1 MTKSATGIIPNARWI
16 WRLSDPRRRIG
27 DRLVLAT
34 VAFGVFVTCL
44 VAGIQLFIGFQHDVA
59 SIKAE
64 VAEIRDNH
72 LLSITTN
79 VWLYEETV
87 VQQQLDGLT
96 NLPAIDYLEI
106 EIPEGM
112 MFVSGVKPA
121 QPDLVVEMPLIH
133 REPRKA
139 ERIGV
144 LRVMT
149 TFAPAYQRLGDTA
162 LSILVYAGLWTVLV
176 TGFMI
181 LIFRWLVTRHLHRLA
196 EYARHVSHDHGAP
209 PLQLDRPPS
218 PPGLEDEFDNLVGA
232 VNTMRDDLA
241 CSIVELRR
249 SEHRFKRLFDNAEV
263 SIWDID
269 LSAVVKKLDE
279 LHAEGVVD
287 LRGHLRQNPAL
298 LEDLFGA
305 IVFNDVNS
313 ATLSLFG
320 AADKAE
326 FLASPGKLLGPR
338 AFMGLAEVFR
348 SIWARQR
355 VFHAEMTFNTVDG
368 EPIDALVTFQLPEG
382 HEGYRSVPFSIIDI
396 SHRKRVE
403 DELQIALAEAER
415 ANQAKSEFLAT
426 MSHEFRTPLNAILG
440 FSEMLHGQYFGPLGN
455 RNYKE
460 YAKDIHHSGEHLLA
474 LVNDILDIAAIE
486 AGKRSINK
494 ECFSTLEF
502 AGEALKKLFP
512 IADEKSITMTLG
524 VDDAAGEIF
533 ADRRSFVQILLNL
546 VGNALKFTPAGGAID
561 VVVRYEPGVRV
572 ISVSDSG
579 IGIPADKL
587 NSITNPFSQTQT
599 DPHLTQSGTGLGLS
613 IVKSLAESHG
623 GDIAIES
630 EIGHGTTVTVTLPFD
645 EEADAVP

>member
-1 MTKSATGIIPNARWI
+1 MTKSATGTMPNARWV
-16 WRLSDPRRRIG
+16 WRLGDPRRRVG
-27 DRLVLAT
+27 YRLVLAT
-34 VAFGVFVTCL
+34 VAFGVLVTCL
-44 VAGIQLFIGFQHDVA
+44 AAGIQLFIGFRQDVA

-64 VAEIRDNH
+64 VDQIRDSH

-96 NLPAIDYLEI
+96 SLQAVDYLEI
-106 EIPEGM
+106 EIPEGK

-121 QPDLVVEMPLIH
+121 RPDLVVEMPLIH
-133 REPRKA
+133 RESSKT
-139 ERIGV
+139 EQVGV
-144 LRVMT
+144 LRVLT
-149 TFAPAYQRLGDTA
+149 TFAPAYHRLRDTA

-176 TGFMI
+176 TSFMI

-196 EYARHVSHDHGAP
+196 EYARDVSQDHGAP
-209 PLQLDRPPS
+209 PLQLDRPLS

-232 VNTMRDDLA
+232 VNTMRNDLA
-241 CSIVELRR
+241 DSIVELRR
-249 SEHRFKRLFDNAEV
+249 SEHRFKRLFENAEV

-269 LSAVVKKLDE
+269 LSAVVDRLE
-279 LHAEGVVD
+279 TLRVEGVVD
-287 LRGHLRQNPAL
+287 VRAHLRQNPAFVD
-298 LEDLFGA
+298 ELFGA

-326 FLASPGKLLGPR
+326 FLAAPGKLVGPR
-338 AFMGLAEVFR
+338 AFVGLAEMFR

-355 VFHAEMTFNTVDG
+355 VFHAEMMFETLDDRL
-368 EPIDALVTFQLPEG
+368 IDTLVTFQLPEG
-382 HEGYRSVPFSIIDI
+382 DEGYRSVPFSIIDI

-455 RNYKE
+455 RNYQE
-460 YAKDIHHSGEHLLA
+460 YAKDIHHSGAHLLA

-486 AGKRSINK
+486 AGKRTMNK
-494 ECFSTLEF
+494 ERFSTLEV
-502 AGEALKKLFP
+502 AGGALKKLLP
-512 IADEKSITMTLG
+512 IADEKSITMTLD
-524 VDDAAGEIF
+524 VDDDAGEIF
-533 ADRRSFVQILLNL
+533 ADRRSFVQIVLNL
-546 VGNALKFTPAGGAID
+546 VGNSLKFTPAGGAIE
-561 VVVRYEPGVRV
+561 VVVRHQPGIRT
-572 ISVSDSG
+572 IRVSDTG
-579 IGIPADKL
+579 VGIPADKL
-587 NSITNPFSQTQT
+587 NNITNPFSQTQT
-599 DPHLTQSGTGLGLS
+599 DPHLTQNGTGLGLS

-630 EIGHGTTVTVTLPFD
+630 EVGHGTTVTVTLPFG
-645 EEADAVP
+645 EEADATP